1 MNETTPLSVPTD
13 AFHAASVGAGTR
25 RAVKFSL
32 LAISLAVV
40 AVLLVAAGLA
50 AWLVG
55 AAGLR
60 SIGLCA
66 VVGAGLVAVTFA
78 THLFTL
84 NHPDLMMAGMGG
96 DFVLKVVVILVAV
109 GVARKLPGLDA
120 ETIFFTLLAM
130 ILVQAIVFP
139 VALTKARVPLLDSVV
154 TSSQSE
160 TVEENLSR

>member
-1 MNETTPLSVPTD
+1 MNETTPRPEQSA
-13 AFHAASVGAGTR
+13 AFLAAPLGPRTR

-32 LAISLAVV
+32 TAISLAVV
-40 AVLLVAAGLA
+40 AVLLVAAGLT

-55 AAGLR
+55 VAGLR
-60 SIGLCA
+60 SVGLCA
-66 VVGAGLVAVTFA
+66 AVGAGLVAVTFA

-84 NHPDLMMAGMGG
+84 NHPDLMMAGMGA
-96 DFVLKVVVILVAV
+96 DFVLKIIVILLAL

-139 VALTKARVPLLDSVV
+139 VALTKAQVPLLDPASPP
-154 TSSQSE
+154 TQPESAG
-160 TVEENLSR
+160 ENPTQ

>member
-1 MNETTPLSVPTD
+1 MNETTPRPEQSA
-13 AFHAASVGAGTR
+13 AFLAAPLGPRTR

-32 LAISLAVV
+32 TAISLAVV
-40 AVLLVAAGLA
+40 AVLLVSAGLA
-50 AWLVG
+50 AWLGG

-60 SIGLCA
+60 SVGLCA
-66 VVGAGLVAVTFA
+66 AVGAGLVAVTFA

-96 DFVLKVVVILVAV
+96 DFVLKIIVILLAF

-139 VALTKARVPLLDSVV
+139 VALTKAQVPLLDPASPP
-154 TSSQSE
+154 TQPE
-160 TVEENLSR
+160 TEGENPTQ

>member
-1 MNETTPLSVPTD
+1 MNETTPRPEQSA
-13 AFHAASVGAGTR
+13 AFLAASLGPRTR

-32 LAISLAVV
+32 TAISLAVV
-40 AVLLVAAGLA
+40 VVLLVSAGLA

-55 AAGLR
+55 TTGLR
-60 SIGLCA
+60 SVGLCA
-66 VVGAGLVAVTFA
+66 AVGAGLVAVTFA

-84 NHPDLMMAGMGG
+84 NHPDLMMAGMGA
-96 DFVLKVVVILVAV
+96 DFVLKIIVILLAL

-139 VALTKARVPLLDSVV
+139 VALTKAQVPLLDPASPPTQPDSVGKNP
-154 TSSQSE
+154 TQ
-160 TVEENLSR
+160 

>member
-1 MNETTPLSVPTD
+1 MRSLDTSALSAPLGPR
-13 AFHAASVGAGTR
+13 TR

-32 LAISLAVV
+32 TAISLAVV
-40 AVLLVAAGLA
+40 AVLLVSTGLA
-50 AWLVG
+50 AWLGG

-60 SIGLCA
+60 SVGLCA
-66 VVGAGLVAVTFA
+66 AVGACLVAVTFA

-84 NHPDLMMAGMGG
+84 NHPDLMMAGMGA
-96 DFVLKVVVILVAV
+96 DFVLKIIVILLAL

-139 VALTKARVPLLDSVV
+139 VALTKAQVPLLDPASPP
-154 TSSQSE
+154 TRPE
-160 TVEENLSR
+160 TEGGNPTQ

>member
-1 MNETTPLSVPTD
+1 M
-13 AFHAASVGAGTR
+13 
-25 RAVKFSL
+25 
-32 LAISLAVV
+32 V

-50 AWLVG
+50 AWLGG

-60 SIGLCA
+60 SVGLCA
-66 VVGAGLVAVTFA
+66 AVGAGLVAVTFA

-96 DFVLKVVVILVAV
+96 DFVLKIIVILLAL

-139 VALTKARVPLLDSVV
+139 VALTKAQVPLLDPASPP
-154 TSSQSE
+154 TQPE
-160 TVEENLSR
+160 TEGENPTQ

>member
-1 MNETTPLSVPTD
+1 MRSLDTSALSAPLGPR
-13 AFHAASVGAGTR
+13 TR

-32 LAISLAVV
+32 TAISLAVV
-40 AVLLVAAGLA
+40 VVLLVSAGLA

-60 SIGLCA
+60 SVGLCA
-66 VVGAGLVAVTFA
+66 AVGAGLVAVTFA

-84 NHPDLMMAGMGG
+84 NHPDLMMAGMGA
-96 DFVLKVVVILVAV
+96 DFVLKIIVILLAL

-139 VALTKARVPLLDSVV
+139 VALTKAQVPLLDPASPP
-154 TSSQSE
+154 TRPE
-160 TVEENLSR
+160 TEGENPMQ

>member
-1 MNETTPLSVPTD
+1 MNETTPRPEQSA
-13 AFHAASVGAGTR
+13 AFLAAPLGPRTR

-32 LAISLAVV
+32 TAISLAVV
-40 AVLLVAAGLA
+40 AVLLVSTGLA
-50 AWLVG
+50 AWLGG

-60 SIGLCA
+60 SVGLCA
-66 VVGAGLVAVTFA
+66 AVGAGLVAVTFA

-96 DFVLKVVVILVAV
+96 DFVLKIIVILLAL

-139 VALTKARVPLLDSVV
+139 VALTKTQVPLLDPASPP
-154 TSSQSE
+154 TQPE
-160 TVEENLSR
+160 TEGENPTQ

>member
-1 MNETTPLSVPTD
+1 MNETTPRPEQSA
-13 AFHAASVGAGTR
+13 AFLAAPLGPRTR

-32 LAISLAVV
+32 TAISLAVV
-40 AVLLVAAGLA
+40 AVLLVSAGLA

-55 AAGLR
+55 VAGLR
-60 SIGLCA
+60 SVGLCVA
-66 VVGAGLVAVTFA
+66 VGAGLVAVTFA

-96 DFVLKVVVILVAV
+96 DFVLKIIVILLAL

-139 VALTKARVPLLDSVV
+139 VALTKAQVPLLDPASPP
-154 TSSQSE
+154 TQPESAG
-160 TVEENLSR
+160 ENPTQ